1 MTSTVRIEIEKRL
14 GRRIQ
19 AEKDIKGLKPPNLL
33 SSDAMKDFQK
43 IYKEKREEYLDNS
56 LMETHDMQVLLSA
69 IDIAIGPAH
78 AGEFL
83 TIAWERKQ
91 LDPEIQKYLDL
102 RASEEAEKRAKAEK
116 SDKKQGEIDGQ
127 TKLVIDDGSLA
138 VPASEVKSTTIDQ
151 FVKEINELQ
160 TELGMNDE
168 QLEKVYRDLG
178 FDGSKLAEEQVTVYQ
193 DVKEYLQFKL
203 QDKVSVEKCSADLIE
218 QVRAFIVA
226 GDTTSAETI
235 LQHHFSEVVDLE
247 VTYIGNA
254 INAVIEHCEKLIA
267 DGAQAEPQP
276 LPPADPEA
284 IAKLPAL
291 DMPEE
296 TKAEILEYF
305 KSANVTLGVALIT
318 SYVTDTFV
326 DLSTED
332 QGLMVEEAIA
342 NFENEVE
349 ALVRLDQGPELNDLE
364 KAAAKRKKSAA
375 TAAKKTKATTKK

>member
-19 AEKDIKGLKPPNLL
+19 AEKDIKGLKAPNLL

-69 IDIAIGPAH
+69 LDHGCGKGYADNYIQW
-78 AGEFL
+78 
-83 TIAWERKQ
+83 AWEDRQ
-91 LDPEIQKYLDL
+91 IDPEIQKYLDL
-102 RASEEAEKRAKAEK
+102 RASEEAEKRIKAEK

-138 VPASEVKSTTIDQ
+138 VPAGEVKSTTIDQ
-151 FVKEINELQ
+151 FVKEINDLQ
-160 TELGMNDE
+160 TQIGYNDE
-168 QLEKVYRDLG
+168 QLEKLYRELG

-193 DVKEYLQFKL
+193 DVKDCLIFRL
-203 QDKVSVEKCSADLIE
+203 QDKAYIDQCSPEIIE

-226 GDTTSAETI
+226 GDSTSAETI
-235 LQHHFSEVVDLE
+235 LQHHFSEVVQLE
-247 VTYIGNA
+247 DDAIPAA
-254 INAVIEHCEKLIA
+254 INAVGEHCEKLIA
-267 DGAQAEPQP
+267 DGALAEPQP
-276 LPPADPEA
+276 LPPVDPEV

-305 KSANVTLGVALIT
+305 KSANVALAVALIT

-349 ALVRLDQGPELNDLE
+349 ALLASEQGQELNDLE
-364 KAAAKRKKSAA
+364 KAAAKRKKGAA
-375 TAAKKTKATTKK
+375 GGAKKTKATTKK